1 MNAVQSDSARLLGL
15 EQILATSRSAL
26 GSPGIGDGDAAELM
40 LGSVM
45 IERIRRTTSELERR
59 RTGDIDAIDALTM
72 RLLLVDYVA
81 AVSHLR
87 AVVRITER
95 RLTGASAAIKE
106 GGRRVERALDEAS
119 RWASA
124 RTP

>member
-1 MNAVQSDSARLLGL
+1 
-15 EQILATSRSAL
+15 
-26 GSPGIGDGDAAELM
+26 M